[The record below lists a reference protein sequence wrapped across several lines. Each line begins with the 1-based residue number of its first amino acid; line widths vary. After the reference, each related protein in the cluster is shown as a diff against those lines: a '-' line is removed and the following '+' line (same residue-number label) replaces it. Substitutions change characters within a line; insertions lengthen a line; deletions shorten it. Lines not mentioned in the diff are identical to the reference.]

1 MKPLL
6 LLLILLLASGLA
18 GAQAPR
24 LAAPPDSLTVP
35 LAIAPTAPDT
45 VAALHRLFAT
55 KRKNNKRFLAGTAGV
70 AAIGGV
76 VLGTAPPGF
85 IISEQAGLGIAII
98 AFVSF
103 PAFVVEAVMAVEYSK
118 KNEQRAIE
126 SYQAHQLPRH
136 RVRQL
141 KARYFR

>member
-1 MKPLL
+1 MP
-6 LLLILLLASGLA
+6 LAS
-18 GAQAPR
+18 AP
-24 LAAPPDSLTVP
+24 AAS
-35 LAIAPTAPDT
+35 DT
-45 VAALHRLFAT
+45 VAALHRLFAA
-55 KRKNNKRFLAGTAGV
+55 KRKNNKRSLAGTAGV

-103 PAFVVEAVMAVEYSK
+103 PAFVVEAVMAMEYNK
-118 KNEQRAIE
+118 KNEQRAID
-126 SYQAHQLPRH
+126 SYQAHQLSRH
-136 RVRQL
+136 LTRQL